1 MIQLPAGATGFFE
14 ANAAR
19 EPISQKEFLQ
29 LAHRLARENRGI
41 LREADT
47 DLCGKNFYAAYIVW
61 AQGQETL
68 LMTAYTGHLAY
79 SGDRR
84 IQPTSIIIT
93 SSSRKR

>member
-41 LREADT
+41 LRAADT
-47 DLCGKNFYAAYIVW
+47 D
-61 AQGQETL
+61 
-68 LMTAYTGHLAY
+68 
-79 SGDRR
+79 
-84 IQPTSIIIT
+84 
-93 SSSRKR
+93 